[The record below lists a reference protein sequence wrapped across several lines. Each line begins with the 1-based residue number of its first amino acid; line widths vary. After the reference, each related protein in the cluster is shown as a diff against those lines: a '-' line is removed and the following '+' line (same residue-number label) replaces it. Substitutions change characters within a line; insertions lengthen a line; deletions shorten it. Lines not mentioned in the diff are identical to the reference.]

1 MGFRGSVQFTSLR
14 RRLSETP
21 LADIDDGSNFL
32 GYSQKGKRGELSGK
46 LGRHCIGPLP
56 GPTGRTNDAKKRVH
70 SSDALQAILLLA
82 AHWTKLLRVSGH
94 WLRIRYIVDVV
105 GMT

>member
-1 MGFRGSVQFTSLR
+1 
-14 RRLSETP
+14 
-21 LADIDDGSNFL
+21 
-32 GYSQKGKRGELSGK
+32 
-46 LGRHCIGPLP
+46 
-56 GPTGRTNDAKKRVH
+56 VH